1 MKITSYFYISI
12 SIEYSSSENDDDD
25 DDNDDDDDDKIVVQ
39 KMGSANSLVNWLV
52 AFLCI
57 WQSLFVISDR
67 AIQML
72 LKFLNVFFKVLT
84 SNSSLLK
91 DVSSGMPRSLFTFH
105 KYLGTDEDEF
115 VKYVVCPSCY
125 SIYLFKDCFK
135 VDDSGEN
142 VPIQCPFKRFPNHTH
157 ESRRLPCNAPLL
169 VKVNKSGGKS
179 VYKPRYVYAYQPI
192 KQSLQRLLNTP
203 GFAEKLE
210 HWRARVTVSDTKAD
224 VYDGQVWKDF
234 QTDKFNYFLKKQR
247 SVGVMLNV
255 DFFQPYKHVHSS
267 YGVIYLTIMNL
278 PRSERFKQQ
287 NVLIVGIIPAFEHE
301 PDTFNPFIKP
311 MVEELK
317 EFWDRG
323 IRLYTFESPSFKLLF
338 RIALMCV
345 ACDIPAARKLCGFK
359 GHNANYGC
367 SRCKKFFPGGFG
379 KKDFSGFNRCDW
391 PKRNLHDH
399 RLTCDNI
406 KNAIP
411 PQQLKGSRQKVE

>member
-12 SIEYSSSENDDDD
+12 STEYSSSEKDTDD

-57 WQSLFVISDR
+57 WQSLFEISDR
-67 AIQML
+67 VIQML
-72 LKFLNVFFKVLT
+72 LKVLNVFFKILT

-91 DVSSGMPRSLFTFH
+91 YVSSGMPRSLFTFH
-105 KYLGTDEDEF
+105 KYLGTDKDEF

-142 VPIQCPFKRFPNHTH
+142 VPIQCPFKHFPNHTH

-169 VKVNKSGGKS
+169 FKVNKSGGKS

-224 VYDGQVWKDF
+224 VYNGQVWKDF

-247 SVGVMLNV
+247 S
-255 DFFQPYKHVHSS
+255 
-267 YGVIYLTIMNL
+267 
-278 PRSERFKQQ
+278 
-287 NVLIVGIIPAFEHE
+287 
-301 PDTFNPFIKP
+301 
-311 MVEELK
+311 
-317 EFWDRG
+317 
-323 IRLYTFESPSFKLLF
+323 LL
-338 RIALMCV
+338 V
-345 ACDIPAARKLCGFK
+345 
-359 GHNANYGC
+359 
-367 SRCKKFFPGGFG
+367 
-379 KKDFSGFNRCDW
+379 
-391 PKRNLHDH
+391 
-399 RLTCDNI
+399 
-406 KNAIP
+406 
-411 PQQLKGSRQKVE
+411 